1 MFRRLFSSSRKAPRG
16 QAGWRAYVIGDIHGC
31 LDLLDRLVAAIAD
44 DHARRG
50 PARGLIVL
58 LGDLIDRGP
67 DSAGVLKRL
76 RQFDLP
82 GFRLVSLAGNHEE
95 VLLQILAGDA
105 AVVPNWLRFGGAE
118 TLLSYGANPKTLKA
132 LDALSPAA
140 AQQRIAEV
148 IPRQDRHYLESLA
161 DSMRFGDYF
170 LVHAGIRPGVPP
182 DQQTL
187 RDLRWIREP
196 FLSDT
201 RDHGMVVV
209 HGHTISE
216 TVEVVGSRIGIDT
229 GAYATGRLTALAI
242 EGERRWLIDTVDGV
256 REGEPGLV

>member
-1 MFRRLFSSSRKAPRG
+1 MFRRFFSSSRARARG
-16 QAGWRAYVIGDIHGC
+16 QAGWRAYVIGDVHGC
-31 LDLLDRLVAAIAD
+31 LELLDRLLAEIAD
-44 DHARRG
+44 DHAVRG

-58 LGDLIDRGP
+58 LGDLIDRGTN
-67 DSAGVLKRL
+67 SAGVLKRL
-76 RQFDLP
+76 REFDAP
-82 GFRLVSLAGNHEE
+82 GFRVVGLAGNHEE
-95 VLLQILAGDA
+95 VLLKILAGDPTEVA
-105 AVVPNWLRFGGAE
+105 GWLRFGGAE
-118 TLLSYGANPKTLKA
+118 TLLSYGADPKLLET
-132 LDALSPAA
+132 LSPAA
-140 AQQRIAEV
+140 AQRRIADIV
-148 IPRQDRHYLESLA
+148 PREDRHYLEQLA

-216 TVEVVGSRIGIDT
+216 AVEEVGSRIGIDT
-229 GAYATGRLTALAI
+229 GAYATGRLTALGI
-242 EGERRWLIDTVDGV
+242 EGDKRWLIDTAG
-256 REGEPGLV
+256 GLHQKESDDV

>member
-1 MFRRLFSSSRKAPRG
+1 MFRRFFSSSRSIARG
-16 QAGWRAYVIGDIHGC
+16 QPGWRAYVIGDVHGC
-31 LDLLDRLVAAIAD
+31 LDLLDRLLSEIAD
-44 DHARRG
+44 DHTVRG

-76 RQFDLP
+76 RELDLA
-82 GFRLVSLAGNHEE
+82 GFRVVGLAGNHEE
-95 VLLQILAGDA
+95 VLLKILAGDPTE
-105 AVVPNWLRFGGAE
+105 VGGWLRFGGAE
-118 TLLSYGANPKTLKA
+118 TLQSYGADPAA

-140 AQQRIAEV
+140 AQRRIAAIVPAE
-148 IPRQDRHYLESLA
+148 DRHFLEQFA

-170 LVHAGIRPGVPP
+170 LVHAGIRPGVPT

-196 FLSDT
+196 FLTDT
-201 RDHGMVVV
+201 RDHGVVVV

-216 TVEVVGSRIGIDT
+216 KVEVLGSRIGIDT
-229 GAYATGRLTALAI
+229 GAYATGRLTALGI
-242 EGERRWLIDTVDGV
+242 EGDKRWLIDTVDGLHQGDD
-256 REGEPGLV
+256 RLV

>member
-1 MFRRLFSSSRKAPRG
+1 MFRRFFSSPRAVARG
-16 QAGWRAYVIGDIHGC
+16 QAGWRAYVIGDVHGC
-31 LDLLDRLVAAIAD
+31 LDLLDRLISDIAE
-44 DHARRG
+44 DHAARG
-50 PARGLIVL
+50 PARGLLVV

-76 RQFDLP
+76 REFDLP
-82 GFRLVSLAGNHEE
+82 GLKLVGLAGNHEE
-95 VLLQILAGDA
+95 ILLKILAGDPTE
-105 AVVPNWLRFGGAE
+105 VPGWLRFGGAE
-118 TLLSYGANPKTLKA
+118 TLLSYGVDPKA
-132 LDALSPAA
+132 LEVLDPAA
-140 AQQRIAEV
+140 AQRRIAAT
-148 IPRQDRHYLESLA
+148 IPKADRHFLEQLA

-182 DQQTL
+182 EQQSL

-196 FLSDT
+196 FLSDS

-216 TVEVVGSRIGIDT
+216 QVEAVGSRIGIDT

-242 EGERRWLIDTVDGV
+242 EGDKRWLIDTVEGV
-256 REGEPGLV
+256 HKREESLV

>member
-1 MFRRLFSSSRKAPRG
+1 MFRRFFSSPRKAARG
-16 QAGWRAYVIGDIHGC
+16 QPGWRAYVIGDVHGC
-31 LDLLDRLVAAIAD
+31 LDLLDRLLAAIAE
-44 DHARRG
+44 DHASRT

-67 DSAGVLKRL
+67 DSAGVVKRL
-76 RQFDLP
+76 RELDQSTFK
-82 GFRLVSLAGNHEE
+82 LVSLTGNHEE
-95 VLLQILAGDA
+95 VLLKILAGDPSG
-105 AVVPNWLRFGGAE
+105 VEGWLRFGGAE
-118 TLLSYGANPKTLKA
+118 TLQSYGADPKA
-132 LDALSPAA
+132 FEGLSPAA
-140 AQQRIAEV
+140 AQRRVAATVLKE
-148 IPRQDRHYLESLA
+148 DRHFLEQVA

-182 DQQTL
+182 EQQSL

-216 TVEVVGSRIGIDT
+216 NVEFVGSRIGIDT
-229 GAYATGRLTALAI
+229 GAYATGRLTALGI
-242 EGERRWLIDTVDGV
+242 EGDQRWLIDTVDGLHDA
-256 REGEPGLV
+256 ETALV

>member
-1 MFRRLFSSSRKAPRG
+1 MFRRFFSSSRAVARG
-16 QAGWRAYVIGDIHGC
+16 QAGWRAYVIGDVHGC
-31 LDLLDRLVAAIAD
+31 LDLFDKLIAD
-44 DHARRG
+44 IAEDHAMRE
-50 PARGLIVL
+50 PAKGLIVV

-76 RQFDLP
+76 REFDLP
-82 GFRLVSLAGNHEE
+82 GFRLVGLAGNHEE
-95 VLLQILAGDA
+95 ILLKILSGDPTE
-105 AVVPNWLRFGGAE
+105 VPGWLRFGGAE
-118 TLLSYGANPKTLKA
+118 TLLSYGADPKA
-132 LDALSPAA
+132 LAAISTDA
-140 AQQRIAEV
+140 AQRRIAET
-148 IPRQDRHYLESLA
+148 IPPQDRHYLEQLA

-182 DQQTL
+182 EQQSL

-196 FLSDT
+196 FLTDT

-216 TVEVVGSRIGIDT
+216 AVEAVGSRIGVDT

-242 EGERRWLIDTVDGV
+242 ENERRWLIDTVDGV
-256 REGEPGLV
+256 QEQWDRRV

>member
-1 MFRRLFSSSRKAPRG
+1 MFRRFFSSSRAMALG
-16 QAGWRAYVIGDIHGC
+16 QAGWRAYAIGDVHGC
-31 LDLLDRLVAAIAD
+31 LDLLDRLLADIAN
-44 DHARRG
+44 DHVVRG

-76 RQFDLP
+76 RDLDFP
-82 GFRLVSLAGNHEE
+82 GFQVVGLAGNHEE
-95 VLLQILAGDA
+95 VLLKILAGDPTEVA
-105 AVVPNWLRFGGAE
+105 GWLRFGGAE
-118 TLLSYGANPKTLKA
+118 TLQSYGADPKA
-132 LDALSPAA
+132 LEALSPAA
-140 AQQRIAEV
+140 AQRRIADIV
-148 IPRQDRHYLESLA
+148 PREDRHFLEGLA

-170 LVHAGIRPGVPP
+170 LVHAGIRPGVQP

-196 FLSDT
+196 FLTDA

-216 TVEVVGSRIGIDT
+216 TVEEVGSRIGIDT
-229 GAYATGRLTALAI
+229 GAYATGRLTALGI
-242 EGERRWLIDTVDGV
+242 EGDKRWLIDTVDGLHQKESGHV
-256 REGEPGLV
+256 